1 MLILSGRTPGREI
14 DEGTWIKMRVNMIK
28 SNVLSLPGLTLSQ
41 KTYFY
46 PMKVIRRLRVDLIC
60 NDIIV
65 IKYNVFFFIGNTL
78 R

>member
-41 KTYFY
+41 KNIFL
-46 PMKVIRRLRVDLIC
+46 PNEGNPKVEGRS
-60 NDIIV
+60 NMQ
-65 IKYNVFFFIGNTL
+65 
-78 R
+78 